1 MICCVQEPLKIGN
14 LSTLAQTQ
22 LWKTHF
28 GNGTWYHWIS
38 RESLLSSS
46 DPNCILKNIS
56 HALFFFHLFR
66 VKFQWALTWATLF
79 FCLSFIHFFNFIIC
93 VSNISY
99 FFFLHFWK
107 SWAKFAPFFSWAPA
121 LQNVCG
127 HALTLFYLCLFI
139 PVKPLESW
147 AVWFILWN

>member
-56 HALFFFHLFR
+56 HALFFFPFIQSEVSMSFNLGHIIFLSVIHSFLQFHNLC
-66 VKFQWALTWATLF
+66 VKYILL
-79 FCLSFIHFFNFIIC
+79 
-93 VSNISY
+93 
-99 FFFLHFWK
+99 FFLHFWK

-139 PVKPLESW
+139 PVKTLESW